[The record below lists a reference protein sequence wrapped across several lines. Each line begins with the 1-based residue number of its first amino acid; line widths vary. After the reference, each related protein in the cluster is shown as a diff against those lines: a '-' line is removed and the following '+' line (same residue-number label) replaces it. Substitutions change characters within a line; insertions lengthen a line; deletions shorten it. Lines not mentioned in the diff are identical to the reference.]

1 MKIRT
6 FGDFGRQ
13 KECERRLKAINKQS
27 SYKTLFLL
35 PIPTSRDGIY
45 INGTQKTLESLL
57 PEIEEG
63 DFVAGYNIPEPYVS
77 RMAELGAHIYD
88 AGLDEGFLCDNADLT
103 ARGALGRILCEFATD
118 MSEMKIAVV
127 GYGRIGK
134 RLLRYL
140 LFLGAD
146 VTVYTG
152 KKSTCLELS
161 LEGASVRRTSD
172 SIDMTGIDLLIN
184 TAPAHLISD
193 STVDS
198 LGAAQRIID
207 LASGRFIKDAPGVIK
222 LASVPDSMYPRTAGG
237 LYAKYIA
244 RYLFDDREET
254 V

>member
-1 MKIRT
+1 MQIRT
-6 FGDFGRQ
+6 YGDFGRQ
-13 KECERRLKAINKQS
+13 RECERRLKAINKKS

-45 INGTQKTLESLL
+45 INGTQRSLESLL
-57 PEIEEG
+57 CEIDEG
-63 DFVAGYNIPEPYVS
+63 SFVAGYNIPEPYAS
-77 RMAELGAHIYD
+77 RMSERGAHIYD
-88 AGLDEGFLCDNADLT
+88 AGLDESFLCDNADLT

-118 MSEMKIAVV
+118 LSEMKIAII

-152 KKSTCLELS
+152 KPENCLELS
-161 LEGASVRRTSD
+161 MSGASVRRLCD
-172 SIDMTGIDLLIN
+172 SVDAVGVDLLIN

-193 STVDS
+193 VTVDS
-198 LGAAQRIID
+198 LDSGQRIMD
-207 LASGRFIKDAPGVIK
+207 LASGRFIKDAAGVIK
-222 LASVPDSMYPRTAGG
+222 LSSIPDSMYPRTAGG

-244 RYLFDDREET
+244 RYLFEGGE
-254 V
+254 